1 MGLFSKS
8 KTKPFYKKS
17 KIDVLSIALK
27 QQFQL
32 VIRTRRYDRTYY

>member
-8 KTKPFYKKS
+8 KTKPFLQE
-17 KIDVLSIALK
+17 IEDRRTISIALK

-32 VIRTRRYDRTYY
+32 VIKN